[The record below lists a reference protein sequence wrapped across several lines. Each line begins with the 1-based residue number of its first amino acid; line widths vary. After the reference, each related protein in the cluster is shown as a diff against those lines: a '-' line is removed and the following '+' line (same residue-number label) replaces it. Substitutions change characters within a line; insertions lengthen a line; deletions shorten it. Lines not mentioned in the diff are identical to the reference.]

1 MSNDIL
7 IFKTD
12 RVGDLIHLSGCIKA
26 IHENFSKSSI
36 TLVCSKYNYQIA
48 KNYYFIQNFIVIDKE
63 SSLRILIKYFNQ
75 LILKKYS
82 HLFLLDGRKKS
93 LFLSCFIKSK
103 MKSSL
108 CYWKVKKIFNI
119 KYNIYRPNKFILNKF
134 FKNYIISDEN
144 YYNTAIKYQD
154 LYFKLLENIKIK
166 ISTRKNY
173 YVLNKD
179 YDSIYQN
186 FYKKYI
192 NDNYCVFHFDERWDK
207 YNNDALNN
215 SLKIISNLSMETK
228 VILTTGIKP
237 FKFLYELENLY
248 CSFNYE
254 DSKKDFLITNN
265 HKVGKILILKNMS
278 LDLLAYF
285 INNSTK
291 NISSHSGPVLNLST
305 AFDKEVV
312 DIIIQ
317 SKFKE
322 LGRWIP
328 FGAKY
333 KRYSFENLSS
343 NLDKI

>member
-1 MSNDIL
+1 MKKIIIL
-7 IFKTD
+7 KTD
-12 RVGDLIHLSGCIKA
+12 RVGDLLHLSGCIRS
-26 IHENFSKSSI
+26 IHENFKDSKI
-36 TLVCSKYNYQIA
+36 TLVCSKYNFQIA
-48 KNYYFIQNFIVIDKE
+48 KNYSFINKYIIIE
-63 SSLRILIKYFNQ
+63 NEGALRILIKYFNLLMQ
-75 LILKKYS
+75 TRYT
-82 HLFLLDGRKKS
+82 HLFLLDSKNRS
-93 LFLSCFIKSK
+93 LFISCFIKAEI
-103 MKSSL
+103 KSVL
-108 CYWKVKKIFNI
+108 CLWKVKRIFNL
-119 KYNIYRPNKFILNKF
+119 KYNLYRPNKFLLRKI
-134 FKNYIISDEN
+134 FKNYLISDEN
-144 YYNTAIKYQD
+144 YSNTNIKYQD

-166 ISTRKNY
+166 ISSKKNY
-173 YVLNKD
+173 YLLNND
-179 YDSIYQN
+179 YNSIYQN

-207 YNNDALNN
+207 YNNDALSN
-215 SLKIISNLSMETK
+215 SLKIISNLSKKTK
-228 VILTTGIKP
+228 VILTTGIRP
-237 FKFLYELENLY
+237 FKFLYALENLY
-248 CSFNYE
+248 CSFNYD

-265 HKVGKILILKNMS
+265 QELGKILILKNMS